1 MHLYHKM
8 FITKQLTGAYMK
20 KNAPITFMLIL
31 AITVALVIMFT
42 RNASAERSPT
52 DVIIGVA
59 EGIGTATVCG
69 HSEYS
74 IDFAKAALRHYIA
87 ENVPEES
94 VDEVTGVAGNIVI
107 DQIRNLTITP
117 EGCRNHA
124 IDWYSVFPAKKP
136 TQKTSN

>member
-1 MHLYHKM
+1 
-8 FITKQLTGAYMK
+8 MK
-20 KNAPITFMLIL
+20 KDLPAIFMLLLTI
-31 AITVALVIMFT
+31 IVALVITFT
-42 RNASAERSPT
+42 RNANAEQSPT
-52 DVIIGVA
+52 DVIINVA

-94 VDEVTGVAGNIVI
+94 VDEVTGIAGNIVI

-136 TQKTSN
+136 TKKTDI